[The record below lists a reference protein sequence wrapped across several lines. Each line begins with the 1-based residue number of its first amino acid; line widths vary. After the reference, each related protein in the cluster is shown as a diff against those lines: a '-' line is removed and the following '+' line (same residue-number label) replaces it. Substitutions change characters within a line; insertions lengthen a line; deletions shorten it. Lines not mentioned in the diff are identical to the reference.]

1 MNFSTIFNGGFLMKI
16 FVVNAGS
23 SSLKYQ
29 LIDMENEQVLAKGLC
44 ERIGVTGAISHKAAD
59 GRTYSA
65 DTPMPTHSEAFEA
78 VVYAMTKSEAKVID
92 SFDEI
97 SAIGH
102 RIVQGG
108 AIFKGSCLVND
119 KVIEQISELG
129 AMAPLHNPAHVL
141 AIKACLKTFGD
152 KIPQV
157 VVFDTSFHQTM
168 PAKAYMYALPYEY
181 YEKYG
186 VRKYGAHGTSH
197 HFVSDR
203 AAALMG
209 KDKKDLKIITC
220 HLGNGCSI
228 TAVKDGMCVDT
239 SMGFTPLDGFMMGT
253 RSGSLDP
260 SALTYIA
267 EKENLSPADI
277 NTICN
282 KKSGVFGISGVSNDN
297 RDVAAA
303 AEKGNKRAALAIEMQ
318 RYQILKFVGSYVA
331 AMNGVDVIAF
341 TGGIGEND
349 PELREYVCENLSFLG
364 IKIDSEKNKLR
375 GREVKISTDD
385 SKAAVFVIPT
395 NEELA
400 IARDTL
406 RLTSK

>member
-1 MNFSTIFNGGFLMKI
+1 MKI

-29 LIDMENEQVLAKGLC
+29 LIDMDNEKVLAKGLC
-44 ERIGVTGAISHKAAD
+44 ERIGVTGAISHKSAD
-59 GRTYSA
+59 GREYKAETS
-65 DTPMPTHSEAFEA
+65 MPTHSEAFEA
-78 VVYAMTKSEAKVID
+78 VVFALTKSDAKVID

-108 AIFKGSCLVND
+108 AVFKGSCLVND
-119 KVIEQISELG
+119 KVIEDISELG

-141 AIKACLKTFGD
+141 AIKACIKTFGD

-181 YEKYG
+181 YEKLK

-203 AAALMG
+203 VAVLEN
-209 KDKKDLKIITC
+209 KDKKDIKIITC

-228 TAVKDGMCVDT
+228 TAIKDGVCIDT

-253 RSGSLDP
+253 RSGTIDP

-267 EKENLSPADI
+267 EKENLSASDI

-297 RDVAAA
+297 RDVEKAAN
-303 AEKGNKRAALAIEMQ
+303 EGNERAKLAMEMQ
-318 RYQILKFVGSYVA
+318 RYQILKFVGQYIA
-331 AMNGVDVIAF
+331 AMNGVDAIAF

-349 PELREYVCENLSFLG
+349 AALREYICENLAFLNV
-364 IKIDSEKNKLR
+364 KINKELNKIR
-375 GREVKISTDD
+375 GEEVKISTED
-385 SKAAVFVIPT
+385 SGVDIFVIPT

-406 RLTSK
+406 DIVSKL

>member
-1 MNFSTIFNGGFLMKI
+1 MKI

-29 LIDMENEQVLAKGLC
+29 LIDMDNEQVLAKGLC

-59 GRTYSA
+59 GREYKA
-65 DTPMPTHSEAFEA
+65 ETPMPTHSEAFEA
-78 VVYAMTKSEAKVID
+78 VVYAMVNSKAKVID

-97 SAIGH
+97 AAIGH

-119 KVIEQISELG
+119 KVLSDISDLG

-141 AIKACLKTFGD
+141 AIKACIKTFGD

-197 HFVSDR
+197 RFVSDR
-203 AAALMG
+203 VAVLEN

-228 TAVKDGMCVDT
+228 TAIKDGKCIDT

-253 RSGSLDP
+253 RSGTIDP

-267 EKENLSPADI
+267 EKENLSAADI
-277 NTICN
+277 NNICN
-282 KKSGVFGISGVSNDN
+282 KKSGMLGISGVSNDN
-297 RDVAAA
+297 RDIAAA
-303 AEKGNKRAALAIEMQ
+303 AESGNERAKLAIDMQ
-318 RYQILKFVGSYVA
+318 RYQILKFVGQYIA
-331 AMNGVDVIAF
+331 AMNGVDAIAF

-349 PELREYVCENLSFLG
+349 PELREYVCENLAYLG
-364 IKIDSEKNKLR
+364 VKIDKDLNKLR
-375 GREVKISTDD
+375 GKEVKISTDESGVD
-385 SKAAVFVIPT
+385 IFVIPT

-406 RLTSK
+406 EIVSKL

>member
-1 MNFSTIFNGGFLMKI
+1 MKI

-29 LIDMENEQVLAKGLC
+29 LIDMENEKVLAKGLC
-44 ERIGVTGAISHKAAD
+44 ERIGVSGAISHKTAD
-59 GRTYSA
+59 GRAYA
-65 DTPMPTHSEAFEA
+65 AETPMPTHSEAFEA
-78 VVYAMTKSEAKVID
+78 VVYALTKSEAKVID

-108 AIFKGSCLVND
+108 SVFPNSCLVTPEVID
-119 KVIEQISELG
+119 KIEELG
-129 AMAPLHNPAHVL
+129 ALAPLHNPAHVL
-141 AIKACLKTFGD
+141 AIRACIKTFGD

-168 PAKAYMYALPYEY
+168 PPKAYMYPLPYEY

-197 HFVSDR
+197 RFVSDR
-203 AAALMG
+203 VAVLEN
-209 KDKKDLKIITC
+209 KPKKDIKIITC

-228 TAVKDGMCVDT
+228 TAVKDGVCADT

-253 RSGSLDP
+253 RSGTLDP

-267 EKENLSPADI
+267 EKEHLTPEDV

-282 KKSGVFGISGVSNDN
+282 KKSGMLGISGVSNDN
-297 RDVAAA
+297 RDICAA
-303 AEKGNKRAALAIEMQ
+303 AESGNERAQLAIEMQ
-318 RYQILKFVGSYVA
+318 RYEILKFVGSYIA
-331 AMNGVDVIAF
+331 AMNGVDAIAF

-349 PELREYVCENLSFLG
+349 PDLRKYVCDNLTFVG
-364 IKIDSEKNKLR
+364 VDIDEDKNKLR
-375 GREVKISTDD
+375 GKEVKISTPK
-385 SKAAVFVIPT
+385 SHVNVYVIPT

-406 RLTSK
+406 AIISK

>member
-1 MNFSTIFNGGFLMKI
+1 MKI

-29 LIDMENEQVLAKGLC
+29 HNESVLAKGLC
-44 ERIGVTGAISHKAAD
+44 ERIGVTGAISHKSAD
-59 GRTYSA
+59 GREYKA
-65 DTPMPTHSEAFEA
+65 EPPMPTHSEAFKA
-78 VVYAMTKSEAKVID
+78 VVYAMMKSDAKVID

-108 AIFKGSCLVND
+108 AIFKGSCLVTD

-129 AMAPLHNPAHVL
+129 AMAPLHNPAHVI
-141 AIKACLKTFGD
+141 AIKACIETFGD

-168 PAKAYMYALPYEY
+168 PPKAFMYALPYEY
-181 YEKYG
+181 YERLA

-203 AAALMG
+203 VAALEG

-228 TAVKDGMCVDT
+228 TAIKDGECKDT

-267 EKENLSPADI
+267 EKDNLSAADI

-282 KKSGVFGISGVSNDN
+282 KKSGMLGISGVSNDN

-303 AEKGNKRAALAIEMQ
+303 AEAGNQRAALAIEMQ
-318 RYQILKFVGSYVA
+318 RYQILKFIGSYIA
-331 AMNGVDVIAF
+331 AMNGVDAIAF

-349 PELREYVCENLSFLG
+349 PELREYVCENLG
-364 IKIDSEKNKLR
+364 YMGVKIDREANKCR
-375 GREVKISTDD
+375 GKEVKISTPD
-385 SKAAVFVIPT
+385 SGVDIFVIPT

-400 IARDTL
+400 IAQETMAL
-406 RLTSK
+406 I

>member
-1 MNFSTIFNGGFLMKI
+1 MKI

-29 LIDMENEQVLAKGLC
+29 LIDMDNEQVLAKGLC
-44 ERIGVTGAISHKAAD
+44 ERIGVTGAISHKTAD

-65 DTPMPTHSEAFEA
+65 ETPMPTHSEAFEA
-78 VVYAMTKSEAKVID
+78 VVYALTKSDAKVID

-108 AIFKGSCLVND
+108 SIFPDSCLVTPDVID
-119 KVIEQISELG
+119 KIEKLG
-129 AMAPLHNPAHVL
+129 ALAPLHNPAHVL
-141 AIKACLKTFGD
+141 AIRACLKTFGD

-168 PAKAYMYALPYEY
+168 PPKAYMYPLPYEY

-197 HFVSDR
+197 RFVSDR
-203 AAALMG
+203 VAALEG
-209 KDKKDLKIITC
+209 KPKKDLKIITC

-228 TAVKDGMCVDT
+228 TAIKDGVCADT

-253 RSGSLDP
+253 RSGTLDP

-267 EKENLSPADI
+267 EKEHLSPDDV

-282 KKSGVFGISGVSNDN
+282 KKSGMLGISGVSNDN
-297 RDVAAA
+297 RDICAA
-303 AEKGNKRAALAIEMQ
+303 AEAGNERAKLAIEMQ
-318 RYQILKFVGSYVA
+318 RYEILKFVGSYIA
-331 AMNGVDVIAF
+331 AMNGVDAIAF

-349 PELREYVCENLSFLG
+349 PELRRSVCKNLTFMG
-364 IKIDSEKNKLR
+364 AKIDEEKNLLR
-375 GREVKISTDD
+375 GKEVKISTPD
-385 SKAAVFVIPT
+385 SKVDIFVIPT

-406 RLTSK
+406 AIISK

>member
-1 MNFSTIFNGGFLMKI
+1 MKI

-108 AIFKGSCLVND
+108 AVFKGSCVVTD

-157 VVFDTSFHQTM
+157 VDFDTSFHQTM

-228 TAVKDGMCVDT
+228 TAVKDGVCVDT

-303 AEKGNKRAALAIEMQ
+303 AEKGNERAALAIEMQ

-364 IKIDSEKNKLR
+364 VKIDSDKNKLR
-375 GREVKISTDD
+375 GSEVKISTDE
-385 SKAAVFVIPT
+385 SKVAVYVIPT

-406 RLTSK
+406 SLTSK

>member
-1 MNFSTIFNGGFLMKI
+1 MKI

-44 ERIGVTGAISHKAAD
+44 ERIGVSGAISHKAAD
-59 GRTYSA
+59 GRTYTA
-65 DTPMPTHSEAFEA
+65 ETDMPTHSEAFSA
-78 VVYAMTKSEAKVID
+78 VVYALTKSEAKVID

-97 SAIGH
+97 LAIGH

-108 AIFKGSCLVND
+108 SIFPVSCL
-119 KVIEQISELG
+119 IEGDVLQKIDDLG
-129 AMAPLHNPAHVL
+129 ALAPLHNPAHVL
-141 AIKACLKTFGD
+141 AIKACIKTFGEQ
-152 KIPQV
+152 IPQV
-157 VVFDTSFHQTM
+157 AVFDTSFHQTM
-168 PAKAYMYALPYEY
+168 PSKAYMFALPYEY

-197 HFVSDR
+197 RFVSDR
-203 AAALMG
+203 AAVLEG

-228 TAVKDGMCVDT
+228 TAVKNGVCVDT

-253 RSGSLDP
+253 RTGTLDP
-260 SALTYIA
+260 SAITYIA
-267 EKENLSPADI
+267 EKENLTPADMNRI
-277 NTICN
+277 FN
-282 KKSGVFGISGVSNDN
+282 KESGVLGVSGISNDN
-297 RDVAAA
+297 RDVKAAA
-303 AEKGNKRAALAIEMQ
+303 AEGNERAQLAIDMQ
-318 RYQILKFVGSYVA
+318 RYQILKFVGSYIT

-349 PELREYVCENLSFLG
+349 PELRKEVCDSLG
-364 IKIDSEKNKLR
+364 FMGVEIDEEKNNSYGK
-375 GREVKISTDD
+375 EVKLSTEN
-385 SKAAVFVIPT
+385 SRVNIYVIPT

-406 RLTSK
+406 ALISK

>member
-1 MNFSTIFNGGFLMKI
+1 MKI

-385 SKAAVFVIPT
+385 SKVAVFVIPT

-406 RLTSK
+406 SKVNKFKPA

>member
-1 MNFSTIFNGGFLMKI
+1 
-16 FVVNAGS
+16 
-23 SSLKYQ
+23 
-29 LIDMENEQVLAKGLC
+29 MENEKVLAKGLC
-44 ERIGVTGAISHKAAD
+44 ERIGVSGAISHKTAD
-59 GRTYSA
+59 GRAYA
-65 DTPMPTHSEAFEA
+65 AETPMPTHSEAFEA
-78 VVYAMTKSEAKVID
+78 VVYALTKSEAKVID

-108 AIFKGSCLVND
+108 SVFPNSCLVTPEVID
-119 KVIEQISELG
+119 KIEELG
-129 AMAPLHNPAHVL
+129 ALAPLHNPAHVL
-141 AIKACLKTFGD
+141 AIRACIKTFGD

-168 PAKAYMYALPYEY
+168 PPKAYMYPLPYEY

-197 HFVSDR
+197 RFVSDR
-203 AAALMG
+203 VAALEN
-209 KDKKDLKIITC
+209 KPKKDIKIITC

-228 TAVKDGMCVDT
+228 TAVKDGVCADT

-253 RSGSLDP
+253 RSGTLDP

-267 EKENLSPADI
+267 EKEHLSPEDV
-277 NTICN
+277 NTVCN
-282 KKSGVFGISGVSNDN
+282 KKSGMLGISGVSNDN
-297 RDVAAA
+297 RDICAA
-303 AEKGNKRAALAIEMQ
+303 AEAGNKRAQLAIEMQ
-318 RYQILKFVGSYVA
+318 RYEILKFVGSYIA
-331 AMNGVDVIAF
+331 AMNGVDAIAF

-349 PELREYVCENLSFLG
+349 PDLRKYVCDNLTFVG
-364 IKIDSEKNKLR
+364 VDIDEDKNKLR
-375 GREVKISTDD
+375 GEEVKISTPK
-385 SKAAVFVIPT
+385 SRVNVYVIPT

-406 RLTSK
+406 AIISK

>member
-1 MNFSTIFNGGFLMKI
+1 MKI

-44 ERIGVTGAISHKAAD
+44 ERIGVSGAISHKAAD

-65 DTPMPTHSEAFEA
+65 DTAMPTHSEAFEA
-78 VVYAMTKSEAKVID
+78 VVYALTKSEAKVID

-108 AIFKGSCLVND
+108 SIFPESCLITPDVLS
-119 KVIEQISELG
+119 KIEELG
-129 AMAPLHNPAHVL
+129 ALAPLHNPAHVL
-141 AIKACLKTFGD
+141 AICACIKTFGEE
-152 KIPQV
+152 IPQIA
-157 VVFDTSFHQTM
+157 VFDTSFHQTM
-168 PAKAYMYALPYEY
+168 PAKAYMYPIPYEY

-186 VRKYGAHGTSH
+186 VRRYGAHGTSH
-197 HFVSDR
+197 RFVSDR
-203 AAALMG
+203 VAVLEG
-209 KDKKDLKIITC
+209 KDKRQIKIITC

-228 TAVKDGMCVDT
+228 TAIKDGVCVDT

-253 RSGSLDP
+253 RSGTVDP

-267 EKENLSPADI
+267 EKENLSPADV
-277 NTICN
+277 NRICN
-282 KKSGVFGISGVSNDN
+282 KESGMLGISGVSNDN
-297 RDVAAA
+297 RDIAAA
-303 AEKGNKRAALAIEMQ
+303 AEAGNKRAQLAVDMQ
-318 RYQILKFVGSYVA
+318 RYEILKFVGSYVA
-331 AMNGVDVIAF
+331 AMNGVDAIAF

-349 PELREYVCENLSFLG
+349 PGLRKTVCESLEFVGVKL
-364 IKIDSEKNKLR
+364 DEEKNQLR
-375 GREVKISTDD
+375 GQEVKISTED
-385 SKAAVFVIPT
+385 SRVNVYVIPT

-406 RLTSK
+406 AIISK

>member
-1 MNFSTIFNGGFLMKI
+1 MKI

-29 LIDMENEQVLAKGLC
+29 LIDMDNEQVLAKGLC
-44 ERIGVTGAISHKAAD
+44 ERIGVTGAISHKTAD
-59 GRTYSA
+59 GREYSA
-65 DTPMPTHSEAFEA
+65 ETPMPTHSEAFEA
-78 VVYAMTKSEAKVID
+78 VVYALTKSDAKVID

-108 AIFKGSCLVND
+108 SIFPNSCLVTPDVID
-119 KVIEQISELG
+119 KIEKLG
-129 AMAPLHNPAHVL
+129 ALAPLHNPAHVL
-141 AIKACLKTFGD
+141 AIRACIKTFGD

-168 PAKAYMYALPYEY
+168 PPKAYMYPLPYEY

-197 HFVSDR
+197 RFVSDR
-203 AAALMG
+203 VAAIEG
-209 KDKKDLKIITC
+209 KPKKGLKIITC

-228 TAVKDGMCVDT
+228 TAIKDGVCVDT

-253 RSGSLDP
+253 RSGTLDP

-267 EKENLSPADI
+267 EKEHLSPEDV

-282 KKSGVFGISGVSNDN
+282 KKSGMLGISGISNDN
-297 RDVAAA
+297 RDICAA
-303 AEKGNKRAALAIEMQ
+303 AEAGNKRAQLAIEMQ
-318 RYQILKFVGSYVA
+318 RYEILKFVGSYIA
-331 AMNGVDVIAF
+331 AMNGVDAIAF

-349 PELREYVCENLSFLG
+349 PELRKSVCDNLSFVG
-364 IKIDSEKNKLR
+364 VEIDDAQNKLR
-375 GREVKISTDD
+375 GKEVKISTDN
-385 SKAAVFVIPT
+385 SRVNVYVIPT

-406 RLTSK
+406 AIISK

>member
-1 MNFSTIFNGGFLMKI
+1 MKI

-44 ERIGVTGAISHKAAD
+44 DRIGIDGSSISHKAAD
-59 GRTYSA
+59 GRKYEA
-65 DTPMPTHSEAFEA
+65 KIPMPTHSEAFAA
-78 VVYAMTKSEAKVID
+78 VVHALTESEAKVID

-108 AIFKGSCLVND
+108 AVFKGSCLVND

-141 AIKACLKTFGD
+141 AIKACIKTFGN

-168 PAKAYMYALPYEY
+168 PPKAYMYPLPYEY
-181 YEKYG
+181 YEKYQI
-186 VRKYGAHGTSH
+186 RKYGAHGTSH
-197 HFVSDR
+197 RFVSDR
-203 AAALMG
+203 VAALEG
-209 KDKKDLKIITC
+209 KDKKDIKIITC

-228 TAVKDGMCVDT
+228 TAIKDGVCIDT

-253 RSGSLDP
+253 RSGTLDP

-267 EKENLSPADI
+267 EKEHLSPADI

-282 KKSGVFGISGVSNDN
+282 KKSGMLGISGISNDN
-297 RDVAAA
+297 RDVCAA
-303 AEKGNKRAALAIEMQ
+303 AEKGNERAQLAVDMQ
-318 RYQILKFVGSYVA
+318 RYEILKFVGSYIA
-331 AMNGVDVIAF
+331 AMNGVDAIAF

-349 PELREYVCENLSFLG
+349 PELREYVCENLGFLNV
-364 IKIDSEKNKLR
+364 KIDSELNHLR
-375 GREVKISTDD
+375 GKEIKISTAESGVDI
-385 SKAAVFVIPT
+385 FVIPT

-406 RLTSK
+406 EIISKL

>member
-1 MNFSTIFNGGFLMKI
+1 MKI

-29 LIDMENEQVLAKGLC
+29 LIDMDNESVLAKGLC

-59 GRTYSA
+59 GREYTA
-65 DTPMPTHSEAFEA
+65 ETPMPTHSEAFEA
-78 VVYAMTKSEAKVID
+78 VVYAMMKSEAKVID

-129 AMAPLHNPAHVL
+129 AMAPLHNPAHVI
-141 AIKACLKTFGD
+141 AIKACIKTFGD

-168 PAKAYMYALPYEY
+168 PPKAYMYALPYDY
-181 YEKYG
+181 YERLA

-203 AAALMG
+203 VAALEN

-228 TAVKDGMCVDT
+228 TAIKDGVCVDT

-267 EKENLSPADI
+267 EKDNLTAADV

-282 KKSGVFGISGVSNDN
+282 KKSGMLGISGVSNDN
-297 RDVAAA
+297 RDIAAA
-303 AEKGNKRAALAIEMQ
+303 AESGNARAALAIDMQ
-318 RYQILKFVGSYVA
+318 RYQILKFIGSYIA
-331 AMNGVDVIAF
+331 AMNGVDAIAF

-349 PELREYVCENLSFLG
+349 PDLREYVCENLKFLG
-364 IKIDSEKNKLR
+364 VKINKEENKCR
-375 GREVKISTDD
+375 GKEVKISDDD
-385 SKAAVFVIPT
+385 SGVDVFVIPT

-406 RLTSK
+406 AIITK

>member
-1 MNFSTIFNGGFLMKI
+1 MKI

-108 AIFKGSCLVND
+108 AVFKGSCVVTD

-228 TAVKDGMCVDT
+228 TAVKDGVCVDT

-303 AEKGNKRAALAIEMQ
+303 AEKGNERAALAIEMQ

-364 IKIDSEKNKLR
+364 VKIDSDKNKLR
-375 GREVKISTDD
+375 GSEVKISTDE
-385 SKAAVFVIPT
+385 SKVAVYVIPT

>member
-1 MNFSTIFNGGFLMKI
+1 MKI

-375 GREVKISTDD
+375 GSEVKISTDD

-406 RLTSK
+406 SKVDKFKPA

>member
-1 MNFSTIFNGGFLMKI
+1 MKI

-29 LIDMENEQVLAKGLC
+29 LIDMENESVLAKGLC

-65 DTPMPTHSEAFEA
+65 ETPMPSHSEAFEA

-108 AIFKGSCLVND
+108 AIFKGSCLIND
-119 KVIEQISELG
+119 TVLEQISELG

-141 AIKACLKTFGD
+141 AIRACIKTFGTE
-152 KIPQV
+152 IPQV
-157 VVFDTSFHQTM
+157 AVFDTSFHQTM

-181 YEKYG
+181 YEKHK

-203 AAALMG
+203 LAELVG
-209 KDKKDLKIITC
+209 KDKKELKMITC

-228 TAVKDGMCVDT
+228 TAIKDGVCVDT

-253 RSGSLDP
+253 RTGTLDP
-260 SALTYIA
+260 SALTFIA
-267 EKENLSPADI
+267 QKENLSAADI
-277 NTICN
+277 DTICN
-282 KKSGVFGISGVSNDN
+282 KKSGMLGISGVTNDN
-297 RDVAAA
+297 RDIAAAA
-303 AEKGNKRAALAIEMQ
+303 AEGNERAQLAIDMQ
-318 RYQILKFVGSYVA
+318 RYQILKFVGSYIA
-331 AMNGVDVIAF
+331 AMNGVDAIAF

-349 PELREYVCENLSFLG
+349 PALRAYVCKNLGYLNV
-364 IKIDSEKNKLR
+364 KIDDEANSKR
-375 GREVKISTDD
+375 GEEIKISTCD
-385 SKAAVFVIPT
+385 SGVAVYVVPT

-406 RLTSK
+406 DIVSKL